1 MNALILKLKRR
12 ETPFWAWLYHFI
24 QAIRKGGFPTISVI
38 HAPLYL
44 ITRSLIVIRWQ
55 LQEKLWSI
63 PLFRTQCI
71 ECGSRLSLPN
81 GLPWLTQGH
90 LRITVGDDV
99 TIMKTNFLAGHAYDH
114 PELTIGNNSTIG
126 YETTISIGQKVEIG
140 DNVMIAHHCYI
151 ADNDGHPLDPA
162 RRERHEAITPEEVS
176 PIKIGNNVW
185 IGTGS
190 IILKGSEIGDNTVI
204 SPNSVISG
212 KVLPNKVMMGVP
224 ARAIK
229 ALK

>member
-1 MNALILKLKRR
+1 MNAIVMKIKRR
-12 ETPFWAWLYHFI
+12 ETPFWNLVYNII
-24 QAIRKGGFPTISVI
+24 QGLRKGGFPTLPII
-38 HAPLYL
+38 HLPLYL
-44 ITRSLIVIRWQ
+44 ISRSLIIIRWQ
-55 LQEKLWSI
+55 IQEKLWSV

-81 GLPWLTQGH
+81 GLPWMTQTH
-90 LRITVGDDV
+90 LQIKIGNDV
-99 TIMKTNFLAGHAYDH
+99 TIMKTNFLSGHAYAH

-126 YETTISIGQKVEIG
+126 YETTISVGKKVEIG

-151 ADNDGHPLDPA
+151 ADNDGHPLDPE
-162 RRERHEAITPEEVS
+162 RRERHEAVTPEEVKE
-176 PIKIGNNVW
+176 IKIGNNVW

-190 IILKGSEIGDNTVI
+190 IILKGSDIGDNAII

-212 KVLPNKVMMGVP
+212 KVLPNKIMMGVP

-229 ALK
+229 QI